1 MIRQDWLDFSLSLA
15 MADYGTTEYWEER
28 YRNDSNPYDWYQ
40 RWENMK
46 ELLKDYMTL
55 DDKILV
61 IGNGTSRLPE
71 EIYDEGYRGVEAMD
85 ISTVAVEIMHE
96 RFASRNIP
104 CQVSDVLDM
113 YQYPDNYYNVII
125 DKGTFDSILC
135 GENSHINIDTMM
147 RELLR
152 VLSYNK
158 GRYICISYGQ
168 PNYRLNYLKSMKEWE
183 VTTIPIKKPANDQIY
198 KLKNY
203 NEGSNSQGNTNIT
216 TSMRPDLYHY
226 IYVCTVLNKKAP
238 EVLEDPNR
246 NDETGNAY
254 AGDIGKDCSSE
265 PAHGRPSQDSENNAL
280 ILESSSGGS
289 QDSNENKAFDS
300 NSPILRDV

>member
-1 MIRQDWLDFSLSLA
+1 
-15 MADYGTTEYWEER
+15 MADYGTAEYWEDR
-28 YRNDSNPYDWYQ
+28 YRKDSNPYDWYQ
-40 RWENMK
+40 RWESMK
-46 ELLKDYMTL
+46 GVIKDYLKL
-55 DDKILV
+55 DDKILI

-71 EIYDEGYRGVEAMD
+71 EIYDEGYMGVEAMD

-96 RFASRNIP
+96 RLASRNIP

-113 YQYPDNYYNVII
+113 YQYSDNGYDVIV

-147 RELLR
+147 RELVR

-203 NEGSNSQGNTNIT
+203 NEDSGSQENASIS
-216 TSMRPDLYHY
+216 TSTRPDLYHY
-226 IYVCTVLNKKAP
+226 IYVCTVINKEMP
-238 EVLEDPNR
+238 EVGGSLNFENQEVPAAN
-246 NDETGNAY
+246 
-254 AGDIGKDCSSE
+254 AGDSEYLDNNGSE
-265 PAHGRPSQDSENNAL
+265 PNVEPPAD
-280 ILESSSGGS
+280 LELDNEGGLHA
-289 QDSNENKAFDS
+289 SNENIVTE
-300 NSPILRDV
+300 NSL

>member
-1 MIRQDWLDFSLSLA
+1 

-28 YRNDSNPYDWYQ
+28 YKKDSNPYDWYQ
-40 RWENMK
+40 RWENMREIIK
-46 ELLKDYMTL
+46 EYLKF

-61 IGNGTSRLPE
+61 VGNGTSRLPE
-71 EIYDEGYRGVEAMD
+71 EIYDDGYQSIEAMD

-104 CQVSDVLDM
+104 CQVGNVLDM
-113 YQYPDNYYNVII
+113 YQYSDDGYDVVI

-147 RELLR
+147 RELVR
-152 VLSYNK
+152 VLNYDK

-203 NEGSNSQGNTNIT
+203 NDEDSNSQENVNIT
-216 TSMRPDLYHY
+216 TSTRPDLYHY
-226 IYVCTVLNKKAP
+226 IYICTVVNKNVPEIGNSLNLNDDENGDIKTDNDVELNADNIQDPNNFEQDLGETQEDERNEFQVPDENK
-238 EVLEDPNR
+238 VLE
-246 NDETGNAY
+246 
-254 AGDIGKDCSSE
+254 
-265 PAHGRPSQDSENNAL
+265 
-280 ILESSSGGS
+280 
-289 QDSNENKAFDS
+289 
-300 NSPILRDV
+300 NSI